1 VSVQEI
7 VRGRSQRPSR
17 WNSAVGCIGFS
28 SREGAD
34 GWVNVQFGACD
45 GELNVCYWHLADIAA
60 DFEHVR
66 FQGIKRALEFAVE
79 SYLLIGCHCL
89 RGRAMMAVA
98 LSTSSYPSS
107 QSH

>member
-1 VSVQEI
+1 
-7 VRGRSQRPSR
+7 
-17 WNSAVGCIGFS
+17 
-28 SREGAD
+28 
-34 GWVNVQFGACD
+34 
-45 GELNVCYWHLADIAA
+45 
-60 DFEHVR
+60 
-66 FQGIKRALEFAVE
+66 LEFAVE